1 MSEPPHPPRRPH
13 PDQWREQG
21 HPAQPHR
28 DRYRE
33 PGHPDPG
40 YGGGSHQEHGYQAHG
55 YQEHGYQDHG
65 HRDRSGVGYQDGG
78 HQPAGHR
85 PRPRAQRPPGPR
97 PERPQRSES
106 GGGFRIPGLGV
117 VLALLGTLVQVVSLT
132 LLPWLTGAGGDSAS
146 LIDLWRTVSADGGP
160 KDFGDWYVLLFSYPL
175 VVLGVLLAFSAV
187 LESVAMKVVWGGL
200 ALLGLGYVAL
210 RFGLGPFT
218 GLFGVEQGFSAE
230 QLAIGA
236 GALVLAVGVAFA
248 LKTAISMFRRIA
260 GVVLLALSGVHV
272 SAVVDLAKGVD
283 LADLSL
289 GAFGPT
295 VGYLLIGIAALVG
308 PRRFA

>member
-1 MSEPPHPPRRPH
+1 M
-13 PDQWREQG
+13 
-21 HPAQPHR
+21 
-28 DRYRE
+28 
-33 PGHPDPG
+33 
-40 YGGGSHQEHGYQAHG
+40 
-55 YQEHGYQDHG
+55 
-65 HRDRSGVGYQDGG
+65 
-78 HQPAGHR
+78 
-85 PRPRAQRPPGPR
+85 
-97 PERPQRSES
+97 
-106 GGGFRIPGLGV
+106 

-132 LLPWLTGAGGDSAS
+132 LLPWLTGAGGNSAS
-146 LIDLWRTVSADGGP
+146 LIDLWKTVSADGGP

-236 GALVLAVGVAFA
+236 GALVLAIGVAFA

-283 LADLSL
+283 LTDLSP

>member
-13 PDQWREQG
+13 QDQWREQG
-21 HPAQPHR
+21 HPAQP
-28 DRYRE
+28 YRE
-33 PGHPDPG
+33 
-40 YGGGSHQEHGYQAHG
+40 S
-55 YQEHGYQDHG
+55 
-65 HRDRSGVGYQDGG
+65 GYQDGG

-85 PRPRAQRPPGPR
+85 PQTREPRAQRPPSPR
-97 PERPQRSES
+97 PERQRSQRSES
-106 GGGFRIPGLGV
+106 GGGGFRVPGLGM

-132 LLPWLTGAGGDSAS
+132 LLPWLTGAGGNSAS
-146 LIDLWRTVSADGGP
+146 LIDLWKTVSADGGP

-236 GALVLAVGVAFA
+236 GALVLAIGVAFA

-283 LADLSL
+283 LTDLSP